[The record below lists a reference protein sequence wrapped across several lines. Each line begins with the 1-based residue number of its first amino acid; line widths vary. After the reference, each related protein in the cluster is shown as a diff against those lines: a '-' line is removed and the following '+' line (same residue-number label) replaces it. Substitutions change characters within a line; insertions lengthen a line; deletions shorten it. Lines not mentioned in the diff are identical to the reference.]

1 MTAESKRLHDKL
13 MPPGHYESVL
23 ERETAS
29 WFECTTYADA
39 GLPTEVKVRS
49 IEDMKQE
56 LKDALA
62 FIDFNPRD
70 PNRCD
75 AWAWVPLATAMVPHS
90 REGEDLNRTAAK
102 IVAAAYR
109 ELLAKIETTEKP

>member
-1 MTAESKRLHDKL
+1 MNNEARWRAMTAESRRLHDKL

-29 WFECTTYADA
+29 WFACTTYADA
-39 GLPTEVKVRS
+39 ELPTELKVRS

-62 FIDFNPRD
+62 LIAVSYTHLTLPTIHVECR
-70 PNRCD
+70 
-75 AWAWVPLATAMVPHS
+75 S
-90 REGEDLNRTAAK
+90 RWSP
-102 IVAAAYR
+102 YH
-109 ELLAKIETTEKP
+109 